1 MRFYCFYWGV
11 IKMADGF
18 GMGNRELEV
27 LTDNLS
33 EILRRARYS
42 QKYRPVRSNHLNTDY
57 GKNLY
62 AWLRGMFLWTP
73 FGISYVHENETGVSV
88 PVKLKDD
95 TIKETK
101 LYATAGVYTLEHDP
115 QLSITTMDM
124 AIVAEFEDLIKVYSR
139 VATSGGRGEID
150 IEWYEEIR
158 SSDVEKMEF
167 EKRRGRID
175 RNWYDV
181 GMRIQQRIG
190 NLELRNSGRPV
201 FYEYVVSDDFGTG
214 RLVEEL
220 RKTGFPCYIGG
231 SDPGIL
237 CPIKPELQVDK

>member
-1 MRFYCFYWGV
+1 MERL
-11 IKMADGF
+11 IKMVDGF
-18 GMGNRELEV
+18 GIGNKELEV

-33 EILRRARYS
+33 EIMRRARYS

-95 TIKETK
+95 TIKEIK
-101 LYATAGVYTLEHDP
+101 LYATAGVYTLDHDP
-115 QLSITTMDM
+115 QLSITTTDM
-124 AIVAEFEDLIKVYSR
+124 AIVASFEDLIKVYSR
-139 VATSGGRGEID
+139 VATSGGRGEIE
-150 IEWYEEIR
+150 IEWYEE
-158 SSDVEKMEF
+158 SKCDVETGISEF
-167 EKRRGRID
+167 EKRHGRID

-190 NLELRNSGRPV
+190 DFELRNSGRPV
-201 FYEYVVSDDFGTG
+201 FYEYVVGDDFGTG

-220 RKTGFPCYIGG
+220 RRTGFPCYIGG
-231 SDPGIL
+231 SNPGVL
-237 CPIKPELQVDK
+237 CAIEPE